1 MIFIRPSRRE
11 FLSGAGAA
19 LLATS
24 VRAQDIPYSA
34 LREPGFKLRAVR
46 SPTRLTSE
54 EALEAPNFG
63 TAAGPVLKLE
73 RGTALTASFANDL
86 DIAVTVATQGLRG
99 RAVDGAD
106 TPVAPGETRKLVF
119 TAPDPGSFLYRLIA
133 ADTTRE
139 GDTILLAG
147 PIVVSADEPSIADQD
162 VVVALNAIA
171 LPDKGAGK
179 PPRRLALV
187 NGAPDLKLKARPG
200 ERLRLRFINLNPFA
214 PAAAVLPEGVAI
226 IALDG
231 QPCPPFPPLERRL
244 ILPPL
249 GRADVLVEAAQTGM
263 MQIQDDFEA
272 GRFLVDITVEG
283 EPAAP
288 RELAGVL
295 PDNPALPRE
304 LPLQKASRA
313 TWKAG
318 SAPKDP
324 LVTAKKGQ
332 TVEISIANGEELCA
346 VAIEG
351 HTARHLDALD
361 DGWKPWWNDTLLIEP
376 GATERLAFI
385 AGEPGRYA
393 VNLMPLEGEAPSAR
407 AFFVVS

>member
-1 MIFIRPSRRE
+1 MILVRPSRRE
-11 FLSGAGAA
+11 LLTGAGAA

-34 LREPGFKLRAVR
+34 LREPGFKLRTVK
-46 SPTRLTSE
+46 SPARLTPA

-63 TAAGPVLKLE
+63 AAAGPILKLQ
-73 RGTALTASFANDL
+73 RGTALTASFTNDL
-86 DIAVTVATQGLRG
+86 DFAVTFATQGLRG
-99 RAVDGAD
+99 RAIDGAD

-133 ADTTRE
+133 ADASHE

-147 PIVVSADEPSIADQD
+147 PITVSANEPSIADQD
-162 VVVALNAIA
+162 VVVALNAVA
-171 LPDKGAGK
+171 LPDKEAGK

-187 NGAPDLKLKARPG
+187 NGTQDLKLKARPG
-200 ERLRLRFINLNPFA
+200 ERLRLRLINLNPFA
-214 PAAAVLPEGVAI
+214 PAAAVLPEGAAI

-249 GRADVLVEAAQTGM
+249 GRADILIETAPSGL
-263 MQIQDDFEA
+263 MQIEDDFEA
-272 GRFLVDITVEG
+272 GRVLVGITVEG
-283 EPAAP
+283 EPATP
-288 RELAGVL
+288 RELVGVL
-295 PDNPALPRE
+295 PDNPALPKE
-304 LPLQKASRA
+304 LPLQKAARA
-313 TWKAG
+313 TWKTG
-318 SAPKDP
+318 SAPVDP

-332 TVEISIANGEELCA
+332 TLQISIANGTELCA

-351 HTARHLDALD
+351 HSARHLDALD